1 MGFGLPEVQ
10 IPAGSR
16 RTRTLFRILNWPWT
30 TIAAAVAVGTA
41 GNRFPALSEGYLVAG
56 LAVSATVA
64 HVAPTLA
71 EMAAKIPGGAVSAEM
86 RRSVPEA
93 VAASRRALG
102 WALMGFLGVPW
113 LLPHHHRLAWLA
125 LVVPASFAGR
135 ALWESWWWRVSG
147 WLSRSLGGRA

>member
-1 MGFGLPEVQ
+1 MGFGMPEVQ

-16 RTRTLFRILNWPWT
+16 RTRRLFRIMNWPWT
-30 TIAAAVAVGTA
+30 TIAAVVVVGTV
-41 GNRFPALSEGYLVAG
+41 GNRFPSLSEEYMVAG
-56 LAVSATVA
+56 LAASATVA

-71 EMAAKIPGGAVSAEM
+71 ELAAKAPGGAASAEM

-102 WALMGFLGVPW
+102 WALLGFLGVPW

-125 LVVPASFAGR
+125 LLVPASFAGR
-135 ALWESWWWRVSG
+135 ALWESWWWRVSRR
-147 WLSRSLGGRA
+147 LSRSLEGGA